1 MSLKAVNAESGGGA
15 LAATREQL
23 LAAASTVFAEG
34 GFRQAT
40 VRDICRRAG
49 ANVAAVNYH
58 FGGKEELYAE
68 VLRRNFRTA
77 LQRFPAQGEVPRD
90 ADPCERLRGFVRSFV
105 RRIFVTGP
113 DSCHGR
119 LLAREMV
126 DPTPALDALVATEIR
141 ALVDCATG
149 IVRELLGPGLDE
161 DGVRMTMA
169 SVVSQI
175 VFYQHCQPVI
185 RRMFPDLAF
194 GEAELEDLAEHI
206 TEFSLAGIAAVSR
219 RRGARSRIRR
229 PIRRQM
235 RRPIRRRTPGRRS

>member
-1 MSLKAVNAESGGGA
+1 MSLNSASSGAGGGA

-23 LAAASTVFAEG
+23 LAAASAVFADV

-40 VRDICRRAG
+40 IRDICRRAG

-77 LQRFPAQGEVPRD
+77 LQRFPAHGEVPRD
-90 ADPCERLRGFVRSFV
+90 ADPRERLRGFVRSFV

-119 LLAREMV
+119 MLAREMV
-126 DPTPALDALVATEIR
+126 DPTPALDTLVATEIR

-149 IVRELLGPGLDE
+149 IVRELLGREVDA
-161 DGVRMTMA
+161 DCVRMTMA

-194 GEAELEDLAEHI
+194 GERELEDLAEHI
-206 TEFSLAGIAAVSR
+206 TTFSLAGIAAVSR
-219 RRGARSRIRR
+219 RGVVPAVRPRSSRRR
-229 PIRRQM
+229 PGG
-235 RRPIRRRTPGRRS
+235 GRS